1 MHKGLLQLLGTGAS
15 SGIPVIACKCSV
27 CTSQNPK
34 NRRLRTSALVQY
46 RNKSFLID
54 VGPDIRL
61 QALQY
66 GIDHVD
72 GLLVSHT
79 HYDHIGGLEEL
90 RIFNF
95 LQQRPIDC
103 LISPEGYSDLQKLF
117 FYIFNP
123 RKEDMTYSSSFNF
136 HVAKSHEG
144 QETICELPI
153 RYFRFMQGA
162 FPVLGFRFG
171 DMAYLT
177 DIKSYSKEI
186 FEFLKGTKTLVIS
199 ALRFTPSIFH
209 FSIDEACDFARIAGA
224 EKTYIVHI
232 AHEIEHEAV
241 QSLLPKDVF
250 LGHDGQE
257 LEFTV

>member
-1 MHKGLLQLLGTGAS
+1 MHQGQLRLLGTGAS
-15 SGIPVIACKCSV
+15 TGIPVIACKCHV
-27 CTSQNPK
+27 CCSQNPN
-34 NRRLRTSALVQY
+34 NRRLRTSALIQY
-46 RNKSFLID
+46 LNKYFLID

-61 QALQY
+61 QALRY
-66 GIDHVD
+66 GINQVD
-72 GLLVSHT
+72 CLLVSHT

-95 LQQRPIDC
+95 LQEGPIDC
-103 LISPEGYSDLQKLF
+103 LISQEGYDDLQKLF
-117 FYIFNP
+117 FYIFTP
-123 RKEDMTYSSSFNF
+123 RKEDMTYSSSFQF
-136 HVAKSHEG
+136 HVAGQHEG
-144 QETICELPI
+144 VEVIHELPV

-171 DMAYLT
+171 DLAYLT

-186 FEFLKGTKTLVIS
+186 FDFLKGTKTLVIS
-199 ALRFTPSIFH
+199 ALRLTPSIFH
-209 FSIDEACDFARIAGA
+209 FSIDQACDFAQRAGV

-241 QSLLPKDVF
+241 QSLLPKGVF
-250 LGHDGQE
+250 LAYDGQE